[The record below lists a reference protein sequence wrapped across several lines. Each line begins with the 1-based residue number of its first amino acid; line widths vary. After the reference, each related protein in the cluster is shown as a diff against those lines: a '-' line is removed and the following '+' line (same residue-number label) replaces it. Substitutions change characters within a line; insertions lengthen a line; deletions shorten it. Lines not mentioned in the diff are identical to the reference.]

1 LSLLYRL
8 EPSVYGVEKNMNS
21 DTSTGVAIMDDGIV
35 KGKKRKGVLII
46 AALIILNILI
56 AGVALSWRL

>member
-1 LSLLYRL
+1 
-8 EPSVYGVEKNMNS
+8 
-21 DTSTGVAIMDDGIV
+21 MDDTVV